1 MRLLV
6 SLVIGASLVSLL
18 GWALK
23 FLGFGKP
30 PRFVVDD
37 LRDLKRRA

>member
-1 MRLLV
+1 MRLLLT
-6 SLVIGASLVSLL
+6 LVIGASLVSLL

-23 FLGFGKP
+23 YVAFGKP
-30 PRFVVDD
+30 ERFVVDD